1 MKKVYLI
8 RHGRPDFPGGK
19 RMCLGVTDLPIGAEG
34 LAQAREMAAKLPAVT
49 AVFSSPMIR
58 AVQTAQAI
66 GIPVTI
72 LEGLRERNAGVWD
85 GLTFEEIRLRYPDLY
100 AARGTD
106 PTLPM
111 PGAEDNGQV
120 VARFHGA
127 MQAAAEQS
135 PGDFAV
141 VAHAGVISAFLQ
153 FIGGGWRKPDYT
165 EIISLIWNGR
175 EFTIQEDNDHA

>member
-72 LEGLRERNAGVWD
+72 LEGLR
-85 GLTFEEIRLRYPDLY
+85 DLY

-135 PGDFAV
+135 PGNFAV

-153 FIGGGWRKPDYT
+153 SIGGGWRKPDYT